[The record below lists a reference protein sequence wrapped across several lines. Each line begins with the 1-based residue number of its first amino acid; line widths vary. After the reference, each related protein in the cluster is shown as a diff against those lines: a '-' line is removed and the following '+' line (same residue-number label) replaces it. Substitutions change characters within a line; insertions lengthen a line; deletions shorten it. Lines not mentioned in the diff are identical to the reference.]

1 MVEERDWRRFF
12 AAAYALF
19 TVNPANASPEPE
31 EIWPGASL
39 ALGSTGPAVLQV
51 QKWLNVL
58 GSVYCGSAFVEETGV
73 LDEATQAVL
82 ESYQIRVGLTPL
94 GVVDDAT
101 WESLKAAAAPFED
114 TVL

>member
-1 MVEERDWRRFF
+1 M
-12 AAAYALF
+12 
-19 TVNPANASPEPE
+19 
-31 EIWPGASL
+31 
-39 ALGSTGPAVLQV
+39 
-51 QKWLNVL
+51 
-58 GSVYCGSAFVEETGV
+58 

-114 TVL
+114 TVP